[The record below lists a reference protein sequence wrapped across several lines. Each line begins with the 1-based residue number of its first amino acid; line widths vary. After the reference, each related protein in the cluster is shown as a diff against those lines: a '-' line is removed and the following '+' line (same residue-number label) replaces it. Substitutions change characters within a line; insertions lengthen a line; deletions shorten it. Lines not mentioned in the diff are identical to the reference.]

1 MTPKN
6 KYEFRSLTDV
16 ASLDDKTIVGKAIC
30 FNDPTCLMEIRG
42 QKYFEVIQPTALD
55 KCNLKD
61 VVLKYNHDNNS
72 QILARTRNKSLEL
85 DIRPDGLY
93 FRAKLPETTFAK
105 DMYEL
110 VKAGLLSDV
119 SFGFKVGSDR
129 FDVNTCT
136 RSIDT
141 IEYIKEIS
149 VVDTGAYSNAY
160 VECEST
166 RDYFTAQDELRK
178 AKELSERKKLL
189 LLTYF

>member
-85 DIRPDGLY
+85 DI
-93 FRAKLPETTFAK
+93 LPKTAISIPV
-105 DMYEL
+105 
-110 VKAGLLSDV
+110 VK
-119 SFGFKVGSDR
+119 KV
-129 FDVNTCT
+129 T
-136 RSIDT
+136 
-141 IEYIKEIS
+141 
-149 VVDTGAYSNAY
+149 
-160 VECEST
+160 
-166 RDYFTAQDELRK
+166 
-178 AKELSERKKLL
+178 LL
-189 LLTYF
+189 LYASSPNLSFSQ